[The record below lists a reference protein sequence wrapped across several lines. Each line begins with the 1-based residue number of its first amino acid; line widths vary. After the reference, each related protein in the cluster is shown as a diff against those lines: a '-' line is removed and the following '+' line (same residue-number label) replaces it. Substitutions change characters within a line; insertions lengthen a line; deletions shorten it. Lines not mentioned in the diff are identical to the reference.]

1 MDNYDDTTM
10 MDITEMR
17 ADTLI
22 DIDDDSPSLYD
33 DAFDSYFKNIDD
45 NFFDLDN

>member
-22 DIDDDSPSLYD
+22 DIDDDSPS
-33 DAFDSYFKNIDD
+33 
-45 NFFDLDN
+45 